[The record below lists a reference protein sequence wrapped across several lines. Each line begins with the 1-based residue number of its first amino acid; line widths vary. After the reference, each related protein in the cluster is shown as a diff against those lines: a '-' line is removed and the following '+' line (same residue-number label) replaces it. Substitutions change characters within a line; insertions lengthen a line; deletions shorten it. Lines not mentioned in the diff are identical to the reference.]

1 MSEMNLVTVARTPQ
15 WAELRALH
23 LIVGCLRKAVAAAC
37 NLVDN
42 PREKLTASNVRVHL
56 VDLDAQSPGC
66 SPVEISINPGMGEL
80 GVPDASKGNR
90 VVRIHDLVAESLREL
105 RSEHPDLVFPE
116 VTLEVAPTFVAGS
129 RTASNG
135 VPIEAWGGVQM
146 PPA

>member
-23 LIVGCLRKAVAAAC
+23 LIAGCLRKAVAAAC

-42 PREKLTASNVRVHL
+42 PREKLTASNVRLHL
-56 VDLDAQSPGC
+56 VALDPQSPGC

-90 VVRIHDLVAESLREL
+90 VVRIHDLVAESLRLL
-105 RSEHPDLVFPE
+105 RGDHPDVPFPE
-116 VTLEVAPTFVAGS
+116 YVLEVAPTFLAGS
-129 RTASNG
+129 RTSSNG
-135 VPIEAWGGVQM
+135 VPVESWGG
-146 PPA
+146 